1 MSQSEKK
8 ALARSRKYSYQWMK
22 GVVLPVAVIAV
33 WQFIAS
39 LGIVS
44 ATVLP
49 SPVVI
54 LQTFQELLLSGELWG
69 HLEISLY
76 RAVAGFLLGAGLG
89 LVFGPLVG
97 FSKRT
102 EAYLDPSLQMLRT
115 VPHLAVTPLFILWF
129 GFDETS
135 KILLIALGAFF
146 PVYINT
152 FLGIRSVDAKLFDV
166 ARVLEFSWYQQ
177 MTKLILPASLPNILL
192 GIRLSLGIAWLGL
205 VVAELMGSSEG
216 VGYMIMDARQFS
228 QTNKVFVGIIIFAAV
243 GKLTD
248 ALVRMLERK
257 LLKWRNSY
265 EG

>member
-1 MSQSEKK
+1 
-8 ALARSRKYSYQWMK
+8 MK
-22 GVVLPVAVIAV
+22 GLLLPAVIIAI
-33 WQFIAS
+33 WQVIGG

-49 SPVVI
+49 TPVTIV
-54 LQTFQELLLSGELWG
+54 LTFKELILSGELFG
-69 HLEISLY
+69 HLQISIY
-76 RAVAGFLLGAGLG
+76 RAALGFLLGAGLG
-89 LVFGPLVG
+89 LMIGILAG

-102 EAYLDPSLQMLRT
+102 ELYLDPSLQMLRT

-129 GFDETS
+129 GFDEVS

-152 FLGIRSVDAKLFDV
+152 FNGIRGVDAKLFEV
-166 ARVLEFSWYQQ
+166 ARVLEFKWHQQ
-177 MTKLILPASLPNILL
+177 ISKVILPAALPNILL

-205 VVAELMGSSEG
+205 VVAELMGSSSG

-228 QTNKVFVGIIIFAAV
+228 QTNKVFAGIIIFAVV

-248 ALVRMLERK
+248 SFVRLLERK